1 MTKKD
6 DFRIVFMGTPE
17 FGGIVLEEIIKN
29 GYNVIGVFSQ
39 PDKPKGRGRKVEPT
53 YVKSIAL
60 KYGIPVFQPK
70 SVSKGEGFD
79 TLVKLNPNII
89 ITAAFGKILRK
100 NVLEYPEKGC
110 WNVHASLLPK
120 YRGAAPIQRAI
131 ENGEKETG
139 ITIYKMAEA
148 LDAGDIA
155 IQKAI
160 PIDINDNLGAVYN
173 KLVVLAKEI
182 IIEFLEKF
190 DSLTLVSQ
198 DDSLATYAEKITSED
213 LKVNFN
219 WDAIKVHNK
228 IRAYDPI
235 PGVSCEIRGEIVKLF
250 GSELV
255 ENYSKKEE
263 IPYENGTIFDKDN
276 TGIYVKCENGIVKI
290 KEIQFPNKRKITT
303 IDAINGRKLNIGDR
317 FVSA

>member
-70 SVSKGEGFD
+70 SVSKGEGFE

-173 KLVVLAKEI
+173 KLVELAKEI

-198 DDSLATYAEKITSED
+198 DDSLATYAEKIASED